1 MNRAPFKLFCL
12 DGHSHTPARDE
23 LIRDRRMQLVSGL
36 SLYDLLVVIICYT
49 FSFLITKSIRNMQL
63 KVSKN

>member
-23 LIRDRRMQLVSGL
+23 LIRDRRMQLVSEL
-36 SLYDLLVVIICYT
+36 SL
-49 FSFLITKSIRNMQL
+49 
-63 KVSKN
+63 